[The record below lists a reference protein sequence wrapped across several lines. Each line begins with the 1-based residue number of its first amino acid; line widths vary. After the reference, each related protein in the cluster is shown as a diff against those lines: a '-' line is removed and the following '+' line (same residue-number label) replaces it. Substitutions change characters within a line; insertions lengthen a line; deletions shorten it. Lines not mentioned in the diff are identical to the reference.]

1 MCIRDSIWTSNV
13 TTLAFQK
20 SLGLKPDFIIN
31 DKDFVY
37 TGISIVDAKKIT
49 NMDTVDEK
57 FLVLDDKRIA
67 FNLNT
72 KDDYDLLGSF

>member
-1 MCIRDSIWTSNV
+1 M
-13 TTLAFQK
+13 TTLSFQK
-20 SLGLKPDFIIN
+20 SLGLKPGCVIN
-31 DKDFVY
+31 ENDFVY

-49 NMDTVDEK
+49 NLDTVDEK